1 MGEGSVH
8 NYGIHAEVHFVQ
20 VGLGDAYAYMGDAQ
34 GLAAGFGKLDAVNGY
49 GSADIRRKHVVHI
62 AGHIQVCAQ
71 RTFEILI
78 LDKVVEVGLG
88 DGESQLVERDV
99 YAEVLCLHVELHLDA
114 QVATIGELEVHA
126 DIGVLVAEVD
136 GGNGDG
142 EVLDVDFRAYLQVFV
157 NDIAFFQR
165 DVFDRNAKANHF
177 IGVEVQSLSGIDC
190 RGCLGG
196 FFLSCGGVGRGIGG
210 ELVQNVAEVE
220 FVALLCYAGV
230 ESFQVDFADADFFLD
245 QVCGVHVNAELFEGH
260 EGGCAVRFVDGEI
273 IDGDCKRE
281 RAEFHVFDFHLATD
295 DFFGVVDDVVLGD
308 AGGYLEC
315 GEDDN
320 DQCRKN
326 DKGDVTF
333 LHDTLKIE
341 FLICRCLLIFFRT
354 PFSIFI
360 HIMENSSLN
369 NDSLNVLI
377 LAAGLGTR
385 LRPLTNDVPKPLV
398 PVVDA
403 SILDLQARKA
413 RQIGNIRLHA
423 NAHYLADQVVVAG
436 KTLGFEK
443 VWVELPDILGT
454 AGPLKR
460 IYNEGYRGGLLIM
473 NGDAYCDFDLKAFVK
488 NAQERAAQPNG
499 PQVALLAVDFP
510 KVNTF
515 RVGPDGRLAG
525 VVGRFGSEEGLPATF
540 SGVSWYSDEALA
552 RIRDGEFDI
561 REFWKQ
567 EIAAG
572 RAPFVDMTQL
582 HATWIDMGSP
592 EGLMSAVEAR
602 LKELGRNENEAV
614 VEEGVQVPAGV
625 TIKHS
630 VIYDGAEI
638 ESGETIENE
647 IRGRG
652 FKWKV

>member
-1 MGEGSVH
+1 
-8 NYGIHAEVHFVQ
+8 
-20 VGLGDAYAYMGDAQ
+20 
-34 GLAAGFGKLDAVNGY
+34 
-49 GSADIRRKHVVHI
+49 
-62 AGHIQVCAQ
+62 
-71 RTFEILI
+71 
-78 LDKVVEVGLG
+78 
-88 DGESQLVERDV
+88 
-99 YAEVLCLHVELHLDA
+99 
-114 QVATIGELEVHA
+114 
-126 DIGVLVAEVD
+126 
-136 GGNGDG
+136 
-142 EVLDVDFRAYLQVFV
+142 
-157 NDIAFFQR
+157 
-165 DVFDRNAKANHF
+165 
-177 IGVEVQSLSGIDC
+177 
-190 RGCLGG
+190 
-196 FFLSCGGVGRGIGG
+196 
-210 ELVQNVAEVE
+210 
-220 FVALLCYAGV
+220 
-230 ESFQVDFADADFFLD
+230 
-245 QVCGVHVNAELFEGH
+245 
-260 EGGCAVRFVDGEI
+260 
-273 IDGDCKRE
+273 
-281 RAEFHVFDFHLATD
+281 
-295 DFFGVVDDVVLGD
+295 
-308 AGGYLEC
+308 
-315 GEDDN
+315 
-320 DQCRKN
+320 
-326 DKGDVTF
+326 
-333 LHDTLKIE
+333 
-341 FLICRCLLIFFRT
+341 
-354 PFSIFI
+354 
-360 HIMENSSLN
+360 MENSPLN

-413 RQIGNIRLHA
+413 RLIGNIRLHA
-423 NAHYLADQVVVAG
+423 NAHYLADQVVAAG

-443 VWVELPDILGT
+443 VWVELTDIVGT

-473 NGDAYCDFDLKAFVK
+473 NGDAYCDFDLKAFVN
-488 NAQERAAQPNG
+488 NAQERSAQPNG

-515 RVGPDGRLAG
+515 RVGADGRLAG

-602 LKELGRNENEAV
+602 LKELGRDVNEAV

-638 ESGETIENE
+638 QPGETIENE